1 MRRLVLFILVLL
13 SVLTPLGVHAEDS
26 DRWLNLDTDEVRG
39 LQSYLDKRTIEFNK
53 NKNEILYWI
62 RSGALNRPVYSV
74 YQVSL
79 DVNDCSYKEL
89 RHVSYGYQKRKIIE
103 FKDPQYALII
113 PEFPSEKAAAYVC
126 KVLGINSSFKDGP
139 HDWKL
144 IKTETYNRKDL
155 EYRAEPWIE
164 NRTIEY
170 YFCTDYYQTYSNK
183 GIWRVYIKRK
193 IYDDRGSGKPRECDR
208 FYINNYG
215 VDIINQKVSNPILN
229 TDDWKICP
237 PGSLEEAILNETKL
251 LVTGAN

>member
-1 MRRLVLFILVLL
+1 MRRLVLFILILL
-13 SVLTPLGVHAEDS
+13 NVLTPLGVHAEDS
-26 DRWLNLDTDEVRG
+26 DRWLYLDTNEIRG
-39 LQSYLDKRTIEFNK
+39 FQSYLDKKTIEFNK

-62 RSGALNRPVYSV
+62 RDGSPNRSVYSV

-89 RHVSYGYQKRKIIE
+89 RHVYYGYQKQEIIE
-103 FKDPQYALII
+103 YKDPQHVLII
-113 PEFPSEKAAAYVC
+113 PEFPNEKAAAYVC

-155 EYRAEPWIE
+155 GYSMDRLWVE
-164 NRTIEY
+164 NKTIEY
-170 YFCTDYYQTYSNK
+170 YLCTDYYQTYSNK

-193 IYDDRGSGKPRECDR
+193 IYDDGRKSWV
-208 FYINNYG
+208 YINNYG
-215 VDIINQKVSNPILN
+215 VDIINQKVSNPTLTKDN
-229 TDDWKICP
+229 WKICP

>member
-79 DVNDCSYKEL
+79 DVNDCSFKEL
-89 RHVSYGYQKRKIIE
+89 RLVSYGYQKRKIIE

-113 PEFPSEKAAAYVC
+113 PGFPSEKAAAYVC

-193 IYDDRGSGKPRECDR
+193 IYDNNWGNPIV
-208 FYINNYG
+208 YINDYG
-215 VDIINQKVSNPILN
+215 VDIINQKVSNSTPY
-229 TDDWKICP
+229 TDSWKICP